1 MTYYLVMDAWN
12 ATVAR
17 FSDEADAKKCARA
30 CGGHV
35 SVALQGRPDFP

>member
-35 SVALQGRPDFP
+35 IYIKPRPQWKV